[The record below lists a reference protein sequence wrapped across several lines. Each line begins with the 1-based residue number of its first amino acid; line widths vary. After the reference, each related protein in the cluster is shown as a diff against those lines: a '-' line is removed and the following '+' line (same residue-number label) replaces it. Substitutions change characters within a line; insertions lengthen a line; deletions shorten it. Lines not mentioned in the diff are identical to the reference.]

1 MNTHVKS
8 AAQHPRHMAFAGPDC
23 FQPCLSTSAEVFGS
37 APITAMTPKSA
48 AMLRLGWE
56 LSDLR
61 REAAR
66 LRNLRR
72 MRQASLIEAESR
84 RVVFEI
90 LALGKA

>member
-1 MNTHVKS
+1 
-8 AAQHPRHMAFAGPDC
+8 
-23 FQPCLSTSAEVFGS
+23 
-37 APITAMTPKSA
+37 MTPKSA